1 MSSLV
6 AELQVLLEGVALPA
20 PRHELLDHARREHA
34 GPAELA
40 LLGGLPEPKSS
51 WPEEVGEPLMPVQ
64 PSRAP
69 EQLGPPK
76 PESGQPPGGSAYTD
90 GSDEPGWGR
99 DARSE

>member
-20 PRHELLDHARREHA
+20 PRQELLDHARREDA

-40 LLGGLPEPKSS
+40 LLEGLPEREYSS
-51 WPEEVGEPLMPVQ
+51 LDEVGEALLPVQ
-64 PSRAP
+64 PSRKP
-69 EQLGPPK
+69 ERLGHPK

-90 GSDEPGWGR
+90 GSEEPGWVR
-99 DARSE
+99 DAPD